1 MDDKTRPARKVGA
14 KRVARHAETQRAKG
28 LVRVPVWVPVA
39 DKDRLIA
46 YAAGLR
52 IGAELL
58 LPSDRRTA
66 ALLRYGID
74 PSQES
79 KTAPPERT
87 EQKQPTVTRDDE
99 RRRRKRKRRSA
110 AKPAKN
116 TERTQEQNQPKTP
129 KKKRNQRRRQEQKAA
144 RRMRG

>member
-1 MDDKTRPARKVGA
+1 MDDKTRLARKVGA
-14 KRVARHAETQRAKG
+14 KRVAQHAEAQRAKG
-28 LVRVPVWVPVA
+28 LARIAVWVPVA

-74 PSQES
+74 PAQES
-79 KTAPPERT
+79 KTSAQGRAR
-87 EQKQPTVTRDDE
+87 QPTATRGDDKP
-99 RRRRKRKRRSA
+99 RRKRKRRTA
-110 AKPAKN
+110 AKPAKKA
-116 TERTQEQNQPKTP
+116 ERKQEQNQPSTP
-129 KKKRNQRRRQEQKAA
+129 KKKRNQRRRQAQKAA
-144 RRMRG
+144 RAKK

>member
-1 MDDKTRPARKVGA
+1 MDDKTRLAQKVGA
-14 KRVARHAETQRAKG
+14 KRVARHAEAQRAKG

-58 LPSDRRTA
+58 LPSDRRMA

-74 PSQES
+74 PAQES
-79 KTAPPERT
+79 KTAPGRT
-87 EQKQPTVTRDDE
+87 KQTPATRDNDKP
-99 RRRRKRKRRSA
+99 RRKRKRRSD
-110 AKPAKN
+110 AKPAKK

-129 KKKRNQRRRQEQKAA
+129 KKKRNQRRRLAQKAT
-144 RRMRG
+144 RRMRD

>member
-1 MDDKTRPARKVGA
+1 MDDNAHLARKVGA
-14 KRVARHAETQRAKG
+14 KRVAQHAEAQRAKG
-28 LVRVPVWVPVA
+28 LARIAVWVPVA

-46 YAAGLR
+46 YAMRLR

-66 ALLRYGID
+66 ALLRYGTD
-74 PSQES
+74 PAQEEF
-79 KTAPPERT
+79 KTSAPGRA
-87 EQKQPTVTRDDE
+87 KQPPTTRGDE
-99 RRRRKRKRRSA
+99 KPRRKRKRRTA
-110 AKPAKN
+110 AKPDKKA
-116 TERTQEQNQPKTP
+116 ERKQEQNQPKTP

>member
-1 MDDKTRPARKVGA
+1 MTAKTRPARRVGA
-14 KRVARHAETQRAKG
+14 QRVAQHAEAQRAKG

-46 YAAGLR
+46 YAMGLR

-79 KTAPPERT
+79 KTAPPGRAR
-87 EQKQPTVTRDDE
+87 QPPATRGDDKP
-99 RRRRKRKRRSA
+99 RRKRKRRTA
-110 AKPAKN
+110 AKPAKKV
-116 TERTQEQNQPKTP
+116 ERTQEQNQPKTP
-129 KKKRNQRRRQEQKAA
+129 KKKRNQRRRQAQKAA
-144 RRMRG
+144 RAKKKK

>member
-1 MDDKTRPARKVGA
+1 MDAKTKLAREVGA
-14 KRVARHAETQRAKG
+14 KRVAQHAETQRAKG

-87 EQKQPTVTRDDE
+87 KQSTVTRDDE

-110 AKPAKN
+110 AKPAKKA
-116 TERTQEQNQPKTP
+116 ERTQEQNQPKTP
-129 KKKRNQRRRQEQKAA
+129 KKKRNQRRRQAQKAA